1 MSDER
6 KTYGF
11 MDVPR
16 HQAIQKGR
24 GVFLDVYLDG
34 VKQVNV
40 VNADD
45 EQGFVVRHKLKEG
58 RSYTEGQQVAT
69 ERLTGSVEFKPREK
83 QPWDT
88 LPRNVS

>member
-1 MSDER
+1 MSDEL

-34 VKQVNV
+34 VRQINV

-45 EQGFVVRHKLKEG
+45 EQGFVVRHKLRDGKT
-58 RSYTEGQQVAT
+58 YAEGQQVAT
-69 ERLTGSVEFKPREK
+69 ERLTGFVEFKAREK
-83 QPWDT
+83 ESWDT
-88 LPRNVS
+88 LP